1 MNKSSWKL
9 TKTRKMKLS
18 DPGLCSITEFY
29 EVEYTNYNSFQ
40 ISTPQKC
47 RKQKITDK
55 QNETSIYSN

>member
-1 MNKSSWKL
+1 
-9 TKTRKMKLS
+9 MKLS